1 MAGTPKLI
9 VLSSQF
15 RGQQFELTNDFYT
28 LGRSDERDI
37 CIKDG
42 SLSSHHCDIIRQGD
56 TFLIRDNNSTNGT
69 RINNVPISEQELMNS
84 DIVQIGGI
92 EVLFDAD
99 NREGS
104 RSTTTTQKTATGI
117 TITDIDPAS
126 VNLGEAP
133 KAVSASERKV
143 SIILFITIFILLSA
157 FLGLAFMIY
166 KQYL

>member
-9 VLSSQF
+9 VLSSQL

-28 LGRSDERDI
+28 VGRSEDRDI

-42 SLSSHHCDIIRQGD
+42 SLSSHHCDIIRQGE

-69 RINNVPISEQELMNS
+69 RINNVPITEQELMNS

-99 NREGS
+99 NKEGS
-104 RSTTTTQKTATGI
+104 RSTTTQKTVTGI
-117 TITDIDPAS
+117 TITDIDPDS
-126 VNLGEAP
+126 VNLGEVPVKDTAAE
-133 KAVSASERKV
+133 KKERYILIG
-143 SIILFITIFILLSA
+143 IIGVLIIAL
-157 FLGLAFMIY
+157 LGLGIAIFQMHIV
-166 KQYL
+166 